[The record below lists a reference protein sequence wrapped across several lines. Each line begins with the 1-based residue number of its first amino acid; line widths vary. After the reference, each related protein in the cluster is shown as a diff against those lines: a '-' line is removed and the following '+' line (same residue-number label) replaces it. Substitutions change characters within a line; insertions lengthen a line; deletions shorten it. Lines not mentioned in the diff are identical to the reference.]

1 MEKFDVA
8 IVGGGISGLT
18 ATSELCRLTSCR
30 VLILE
35 QGQSYLERL
44 SSDSPNLLEGL
55 GGAGTV
61 GGGKLCF
68 PPASGEI
75 WRKTA
80 SQ

>member
-44 SSDSPNLLEGL
+44 SSDSPNLLE
-55 GGAGTV
+55 
-61 GGGKLCF
+61 
-68 PPASGEI
+68 
-75 WRKTA
+75 
-80 SQ
+80 